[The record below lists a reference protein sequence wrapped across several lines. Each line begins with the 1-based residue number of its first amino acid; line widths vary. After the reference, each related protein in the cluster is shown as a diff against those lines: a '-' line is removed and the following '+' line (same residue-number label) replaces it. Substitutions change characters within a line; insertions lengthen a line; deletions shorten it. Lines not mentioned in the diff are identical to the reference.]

1 MNKSSIIFVSLL
13 VIMVTFESTIA
24 GPIDWG
30 CTLSCGEWNW
40 CRTNAMG
47 SGDMSK
53 CGPEPSGCDCTHFAG
68 KK

>member
-1 MNKSSIIFVSLL
+1 
-13 VIMVTFESTIA
+13 MVTFESTIA